1 MGTLARNGLKIK
13 FQTCTKKIP
22 WVLIRY
28 IFSWFKL
35 ILFITEKR
43 ISFDILHSWP
53 KSLCLAI
60 FECFVVPILNVN
72 FPNLFKFKLH
82 NSVKTMKENKR
93 CSFLGEERSFGR
105 WIEFS
110 WERGFEYQK
119 GHPIA
124 QTCLQIWRFFPSFY
138 LKFVKQFIET
148 VIFVRFVSNG
158 N

>member
-82 NSVKTMKENKR
+82 NSAKTMKENKS
-93 CSFLGEERSFGR
+93 CSSLGKERFFGW
-105 WIEFS
+105 WIKFS

-119 GHPIA
+119 GHP
-124 QTCLQIWRFFPSFY
+124 LLKHVYKYDDFSPPFIWNLLSS
-138 LKFVKQFIET
+138 L
-148 VIFVRFVSNG
+148 
-158 N
+158 